1 MPTRRMKISYDR
13 GVVKKLMQE
22 FKVSDNT
29 VRNALKF
36 TTTGEQPDAIRDF
49 ALKYLNCHVV
59 KEVIVKLDK

>member
-1 MPTRRMKISYDR
+1 MPIKRMRIVYER

-22 FKVSDNT
+22 FGVSDNT
-29 VRNALKF
+29 VRHALKF
-36 TTTGEQPDAIRDF
+36 ITTGEQADAIRDF